1 MTTIPEF
8 EVDIKK
14 QYNEIVVPTADS
26 VRMKHLLKELIIN
39 GKNILMPG
47 PTGVGKSVYINQ
59 LCTYDM
65 DESYQ
70 MLKIVFSAQTSANQT
85 QDFLDEKFE
94 KRR

>member
-65 DESYQ
+65 DDKNVIAFIFPLCNYLFHQ
-70 MLKIVFSAQTSANQT
+70 L
-85 QDFLDEKFE
+85 
-94 KRR
+94 